1 MMGARFSFEK
11 RQNPIRN
18 AYRREENMRSPRW
31 QLVGL
36 IAIVLA
42 LGATSCGGQATVAPT
57 SAVGPST
64 QAPATIETSEP
75 FVIGLAGPL
84 TGENAVYGE
93 YMTRSATLAVD
104 QINAAGG
111 IDGIPLRLE
120 LGDDQ
125 MDPAQSPL
133 IAQRFANDPS
143 ILAVIGHF
151 ASTNTLAAL
160 PIYDQAGVPFLSP
173 SSTSQT
179 LSGMSPWFFRM
190 PSTNDETADSVARYA
205 IEVLGATRI
214 ASVYAV
220 SESCITLQDAF
231 EARVHELGG
240 EYFERIAVQVG
251 DQDFAAQV
259 TSLMSLEPDFVF
271 LNTFFAEGAA
281 FIIQA
286 HEAGLR
292 TTYVGND
299 AVGGQALVD
308 LAGAEAAEGAM
319 YAVAWDPADP
329 SPASQAFV
337 TAFQAAYGVAPE
349 SYGAHS
355 YAAVEAIAAALRSGA
370 RTRDEIRE
378 FLDTTGRSTG
388 FDLVI
393 GHLVWDENHDPH
405 RPMLFL
411 VCRDGAYVSAPEQL
425 PPAE

>member
-11 RQNPIRN
+11 RRNPVRN

-57 SAVGPST
+57 SAST

-220 SESCITLQDAF
+220 SESNLTLQEAF
-231 EARVHELGG
+231 EARVVALGG
-240 EYFERIAVQVG
+240 ENITRESVQVG

-259 TSLMSLEPDFVF
+259 TRLMSLEPEMVF

-281 FIIQA
+281 FILQA
-286 HEAGLR
+286 HEAGFS
-292 TTYVGND
+292 TTYIGND

-355 YAAVEAIAAALRSGA
+355 YAAVEAIAEALRSGA

-378 FLDTTGRSTG
+378 FLDTTGRSAG
-388 FDLVI
+388 FDFVI

-411 VCRDGAYVSAPEQL
+411 VCHDGVYVSAPGQL
-425 PPAE
+425 TPAD